1 MEELSWERW
10 NKTEDKETR
19 DVVRGCEKRIYHV
32 KNPDSEIFD
41 EAYLILRRQDRGKR
55 MSRGDI
61 EKEAMRIL
69 SSATS
74 GEVIPREKRDRRQLK
89 AFLAGA
95 LLSAVTI
102 LALSLL
108 IWLLL

>member
-1 MEELSWERW
+1 MRKPLGKLW
-10 NKTEDKETR
+10 NKTKGREMQNM
-19 DVVRGCEKRIYHV
+19 VRGCEKRIYHV

-41 EAYLILRRQDRGKR
+41 EAYLILRRQEKVRKLSNR
-55 MSRGDI
+55 EI
-61 EKEAMRIL
+61 ENEAMRIL
-69 SSATS
+69 SSVS
-74 GEVIPREKRDRRQLK
+74 GTRGPAKKGPDKRQIK

-102 LALSLL
+102 LLLSLV